1 MLNLKNTT
9 LAATMALIAS
19 PFAATS
25 ALAETSNATNADEE
39 GRIEIGYLVCHMTS
53 QDAGII
59 LSEQEFTCDFD
70 PADDD
75 FSNERYVASFNKIG
89 LDLSITEA
97 ETLRWA
103 VFAPAAKYKDDVL
116 EGEYGGISAD
126 IALGAGI
133 GAKALVGGLEE
144 SIALQPVSVTTQTGL
159 GASLG
164 FETLTLRH
172 IPNS

>member
-9 LAATMALIAS
+9 IAATMALIAS
-19 PFAATS
+19 PFAA
-25 ALAETSNATNADEE
+25 ANAANSDEE
-39 GRIEIGYLVCHMTS
+39 GRIEIGFLLCHMTS

-59 LSEQEFTCDFD
+59 LSEQEFVCDFD
-70 PADDD
+70 PADDS
-75 FSNERYVASFNKIG
+75 FSNEKYVASFNKVG

-103 VFAPAAKYKDDVL
+103 VLAPSAKYKDGVL
-116 EGEYGGISAD
+116 EGEYAGVSAD
-126 IALGAGI
+126 IALGAGV

-164 FETLTLRH
+164 VETLTLTQV
-172 IPNS
+172 PNS